1 MTALYK
7 HDKLAATG
15 HGKGIVAG
23 DDLSHHCNTHH
34 FLEGDSI
41 GYIRIAS
48 SDRGVTDIELATR
61 S

>member
-15 HGKGIVAG
+15 HGKGILAG

-34 FLEGDSI
+34 FGASDSI

-48 SDRGVTDIELATR
+48 SDRGVTDIEL
-61 S
+61 